1 MYAKIHKIVHTA
13 LYLFRMR
20 QILSPLPQDIAII
33 SPNGSLIAITIY
45 RGLDLL
51 RARSKRR
58 SISTRLSWRTAAPRC
73 ASLRETSISN
83 RSTRGTP
90 TSVEI
95 RGFPPRICLNVSP
108 LLLAC
113 ANGPRARKVL
123 LLPGGYH
130 RQAVDIKD
138 PFYISAVA
146 G

>member
-1 MYAKIHKIVHTA
+1 M
-13 LYLFRMR
+13 LG
-20 QILSPLPQDIAII
+20 ILSSLLQDIAII
-33 SPNGSLIAITIY
+33 SPNGSRLIAITIY

-51 RARSKRR
+51 RARSKCR
-58 SISTRLSWRTAAPRC
+58 SISTRLSWRTAALC
-73 ASLRETSISN
+73 FAKQASRIGVPLAAGI
-83 RSTRGTP
+83 P
-90 TSVEI
+90 TTVEI
-95 RGFPPRICLNVSP
+95 RRFPPRICLNVSP

-113 ANGPRARKVL
+113 VNGPRARKVL